1 MSFASIWDT
10 PVARMASS
18 TRCASWARSESVT
31 GRPWHALRTPEMI
44 FSRLNGS
51 ATPLRLITLRL
62 AVSVV
67 LNRRP
72 HSGHCRRRRIARPS
86 SLVRES
92 MTRLSGCRQN
102 GQNMVRPG

>member
-1 MSFASIWDT
+1 MSLASICET
-10 PVARMASS
+10 PVARIASS
-18 TRCASWARSESVT
+18 TRCASKARSASLT
-31 GRPWHALRTPEMI
+31 GRPWHALRTPATI

-51 ATPLRLITLRL
+51 MMPLRLITLRL

-72 HSGHCRRRRIARPS
+72 HCGHCLRRRMARPS

-92 MTRLSGCRQN
+92 ITRESG
-102 GQNMVRPG
+102 